1 MQKKDEE
8 PTAAYLRFN
17 LMDSNTMIMHA
28 GIYNTVGE
36 VVNLVREA
44 HPDKGV
50 VQYHKLVAKP
60 RDGYPGFFELQPRYH
75 IFWRAGDYTA
85 VKTAESGVIVKK
97 EHVASTLPFMQWQTD
112 WTELVWHCKWGT
124 RGLQPMQPS
133 IVLSKSLQLAPSQT
147 MQLIMQS

>member
-1 MQKKDEE
+1 
-8 PTAAYLRFN
+8 
-17 LMDSNTMIMHA
+17 MIMHA
-28 GIYNTVGE
+28 GIYNTAGE
-36 VVNLVREA
+36 VVNVVREA

-60 RDGYPGFFELQPRYH
+60 RDGYPGFFELQPRCH

-85 VKTAESGVIVKK
+85 VKNDESGVIVKK
-97 EHVASTLPFMQWQTD
+97 EHAASTLPFVQWQTD
-112 WTELVWHCKWGT
+112 CTEIVWHCKWGT

-147 MQLIMQS
+147 IQLIQGA